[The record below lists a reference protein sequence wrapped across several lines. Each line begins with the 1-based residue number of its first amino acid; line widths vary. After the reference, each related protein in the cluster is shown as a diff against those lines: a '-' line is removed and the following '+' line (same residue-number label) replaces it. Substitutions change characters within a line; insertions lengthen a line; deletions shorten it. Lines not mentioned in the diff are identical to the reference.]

1 MISTFKKCLLLAAAG
16 LFFVGV
22 FSAHANLLLALP
34 EMGDLERWGVF
45 SLGAG
50 VFSDHLHDNINI
62 TGDVGVAGNGN
73 NELSGNAIIAG
84 DYYYR
89 SNGTLGMSGNASI
102 TGARFH
108 DQDGQLDNS
117 VAEAIA
123 ASNHAFSLAPTRALT
138 DISLGGN
145 QGLARTV
152 TGAPGETVVL
162 SLRSFIMR
170 GDSVFTLQGTATT
183 IFIINVKRQ
192 FSLTDRARIV
202 LSGGLTW
209 DDVLFNV
216 RGKGSTVTLS
226 GHADFQGILLA
237 TKRTVQLSGHS
248 EVDGEII
255 ANKVLL
261 NGGSQVIHP
270 PVASP

>member
-1 MISTFKKCLLLAAAG
+1 MFSTFKKCLSLAVAG
-16 LFFVGV
+16 LFFAGA
-22 FSAHANLLLALP
+22 FGAHANLLLALP
-34 EMGDLERWGVF
+34 KAGDLERWGVF

-50 VFSDHLHDNINI
+50 VFSDHLHDSINI

-73 NELSGNAIIAG
+73 NELNGNTLITG
-84 DYYYR
+84 DYYYQ
-89 SNGTLGMSGNASI
+89 SNGTLNMSGAASI

-108 DQDGQLDNS
+108 DQDAQLDNG

-138 DISLGGN
+138 DVSLGGN
-145 QGLARTV
+145 GPSALTV
-152 TGAPGETVVL
+152 TGAIGETVVL

-170 GDSVFTLQGTATT
+170 GDSTFTLQGTATT

-202 LSGGLTW
+202 LSGGVTW

-216 RGKGSTVTLS
+216 RGKGNTVTL
-226 GHADFQGILLA
+226 GGNADFQGVLLA

-248 EVDGEII
+248 QVDGEII

-261 NGGSQVIHP
+261 RGASQVNRP
-270 PVASP
+270 PIASP

>member
-1 MISTFKKCLLLAAAG
+1 MFTLKKRAPLVFLG

-34 EMGDLERWGVF
+34 EAGDLERWGVF

-50 VFSDHLHDNINI
+50 VFSDHLNNKISI

-73 NELSGNAIIAG
+73 NDLDGNALITG

-89 SNGTLGMSGNASI
+89 SNGTLDMSGNASI
-102 TGARFH
+102 TGTRFH
-108 DQDGQLDNS
+108 NQDAQLDNG

-123 ASNHAFSLAPTRALT
+123 ASNHAFSLVPTRALT
-138 DISLGGN
+138 DIALGGN
-145 QGLARTV
+145 GPQALTV

-162 SLRSFIMR
+162 SLRSFTMR
-170 GDSVFTLQGTATT
+170 GDSTFTLQGTATT

-202 LSGGLTW
+202 LSGGVTW

-226 GHADFQGILLA
+226 EKADFQGVLLA

-261 NGGSQVIHP
+261 KGASQVIRP
-270 PVASP
+270 PLASP

>member
-1 MISTFKKCLLLAAAG
+1 MISTFKKGLSLAFAG
-16 LFFVGV
+16 LFFAGV

-34 EMGDLERWGVF
+34 EAGDLERWGVF

-50 VFSDHLHDNINI
+50 VFSDHLHDSINI

-73 NELSGNAIIAG
+73 NELSGNALITG

-89 SNGTLGMSGNASI
+89 SNGALNMSGAASI

-108 DQDGQLDNS
+108 DQDAQLDNG

-138 DISLGGN
+138 DINLGGN
-145 QGLARTV
+145 QGLALTV

-170 GDSVFTLQGTATT
+170 GDSTFTLQGTATT

-202 LSGGLTW
+202 LSGGVTW

-216 RGKGSTVTLS
+216 RGKGAVTLS
-226 GHADFQGILLA
+226 DHADFQGMLLA
-237 TKRTVQLSGHS
+237 TKRTVQLSNHS
-248 EVDGEII
+248 EVNGEIV

-261 NGGSQVIHP
+261 NGASQVIRP
-270 PVASP
+270 PIASP